1 MKNLNQYKSCKKSEL
16 ILMISILKT
25 LMFLNSKFGEF
36 LLSLLIMVGLPILF
50 CGLNPLVISVG
61 MFFHFLY
68 MILLSN
74 KLRDNEDKK
83 EFHNELNEQVVV
95 FKSFLKEKK

>member
-25 LMFLNSKFGEF
+25 LQFLNSKVGEF
-36 LLSLLIMVGLPILF
+36 LYSFLMIVGLPTLLF
-50 CGLNPLVISVG
+50 GINPFVLGIT
-61 MFFHFLY
+61 MTAHILY
-68 MILLSN
+68 MLLLSN
-74 KLRDNEDKK
+74 RLRTSEDKK
-83 EFHNELNEQVVV
+83 EFHDELDVQVVA